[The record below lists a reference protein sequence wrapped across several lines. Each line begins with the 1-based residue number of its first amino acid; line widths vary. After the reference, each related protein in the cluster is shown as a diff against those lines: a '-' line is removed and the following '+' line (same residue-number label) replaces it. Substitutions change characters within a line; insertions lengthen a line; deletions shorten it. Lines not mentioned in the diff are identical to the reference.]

1 MEIAKN
7 TMEFLMPLSNQTK
20 SSIQKDMVQLPYT
33 KDGYEYVW
41 PDNTLYY
48 QSTTPSPA
56 NATDGYYGSTDC
68 NDGTTETTRN

>member
-7 TMEFLMPLSNQTK
+7 SMEFLMPLSNQTK

-41 PDNTLYY
+41 PDNTL
-48 QSTTPSPA
+48 
-56 NATDGYYGSTDC
+56 
-68 NDGTTETTRN
+68 